1 VPALLAVAVEAYAAG
16 LATEGLPIPA
26 AEVHRA
32 AVTAAVL
39 RYPCTG
45 VPLPALD
52 GEPVDPSLAATK
64 AGFVRMVLDL
74 ERSAV

>member
-1 VPALLAVAVEAYAAG
+1 M
-16 LATEGLPIPA
+16 PA
-26 AEVHRA
+26 AEVCRS

-52 GEPVDPSLAATK
+52 GEEVDPSMAATK

-74 ERSAV
+74 ERSAA